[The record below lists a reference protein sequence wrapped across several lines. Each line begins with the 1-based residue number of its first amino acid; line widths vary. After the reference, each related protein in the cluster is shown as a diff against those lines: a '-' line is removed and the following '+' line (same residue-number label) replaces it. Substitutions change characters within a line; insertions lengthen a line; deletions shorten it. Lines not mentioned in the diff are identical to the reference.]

1 MMLFSTQI
9 TTLFLSSILLSFDA
23 VLIRTMLII
32 LPSITYSVYGFNTN
46 HISLV
51 NNNRQ
56 FRSLSA
62 VTNNLSSKNNHK
74 CCYSINVIWNNRN
87 RNSITS
93 LSALPDIEGE
103 VITDTA
109 IALCDYATFLPDM
122 KTSKLRIK
130 YAQVIGRILF
140 IDVSLLPGHTF
151 HPEELAIQ
159 LFLLGGSIQPII
171 RSIQLFRCR
180 RTADCRDVE
189 ECALDYDD
197 DLGSDY
203 DDDCELT
210 YTFIDIEN
218 KKDNNDDHD
227 MDAFE

>member
-1 MMLFSTQI
+1 M
-9 TTLFLSSILLSFDA
+9 SSILWSFEA
-23 VLIRTMLII
+23 VLSSTMLIV

-51 NNNRQ
+51 YNNRQ

-62 VTNNLSSKNNHK
+62 VTNSLSSTNNNK
-74 CCYSINVIWNNRN
+74 CCNSINVIWNNRN

-93 LSALPDIEGE
+93 LSTIPDIEGE

-109 IALCDYATFLPDM
+109 IALCDYATFLPDV

-140 IDVSLLPGHTF
+140 IDVGLLPGHTF

-159 LFLLGGSIQPII
+159 LFLLGGSMQPII

-180 RTADCRDVE
+180 RAADCRDDE

-197 DLGSDY
+197 DDLGSDY
-203 DDDCELT
+203 DGDCESKC
-210 YTFIDIEN
+210 TFIDIEN